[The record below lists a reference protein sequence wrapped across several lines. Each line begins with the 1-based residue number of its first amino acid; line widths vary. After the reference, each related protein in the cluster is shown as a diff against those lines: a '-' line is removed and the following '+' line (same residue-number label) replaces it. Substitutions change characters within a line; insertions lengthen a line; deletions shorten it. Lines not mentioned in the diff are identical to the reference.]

1 MFFRKEIHT
10 VLVQA
15 VVARQWF
22 NHLISEVLAG
32 KELRLLP
39 PVRHAS
45 QAEAS
50 PWPERRAP
58 LTFLDPRL
66 PTSRLPLTGNPYGHA
81 KDDLAL
87 DDSRC
92 EWRGCGI
99 DIAHLHGARMPSLCT

>member
-1 MFFRKEIHT
+1 MQSPRRSPPGP
-10 VLVQA
+10 
-15 VVARQWF
+15 ARRP
-22 NHLISEVLAG
+22 EVLAG

-66 PTSRLPLTGNPYGHA
+66 PTSRLPLTGNPYA
-81 KDDLAL
+81 KDDLHLAL

-92 EWRGCGI
+92 E
-99 DIAHLHGARMPSLCT
+99 LCSGLI